1 MARKPRIHVDGA
13 LYHVML
19 RGNGGQTIFLSD
31 DDRDAFETLVAEGV
45 SRFGHRIHA
54 YCWMGNHVH
63 LAIQVADTPLSKI
76 MQNLAF
82 RYTRYINRREERIG
96 HLFQGRFKALLVDAD
111 SYLLELVRY
120 IHLNPVRAKL
130 VAAPADYRWSS
141 HLAYLGK
148 VHKEWLTT
156 DWGLSQFASS
166 TGTARQSYEAFV
178 QTGLHEG
185 HREEFHRERL
195 EGAILGAD
203 HFVEKI
209 MASQTTP
216 PTKFVSLDAIMQSVA
231 NTWQVSPEALQTSS
245 RARTLTEA
253 RSSAAYLVAEFSK
266 DTLSSLGRLLNRDVS
281 TLSTGA
287 RSIRLSLPNDPVLS
301 QKIQTAISNAIAQ
314 QNKAIT
320 RSDNADRSGIEASL
334 IPQGLHR
341 P

>member
-31 DDRDAFETLVAEGV
+31 DDRDAFEALVAEGV

-82 RYTRYINRREERIG
+82 RYTRFINRREERIG

-130 VAAPADYRWSS
+130 VADPADYRWSG
-141 HLAYLGK
+141 HLAYLGQ
-148 VHKEWLTT
+148 VHKPWLTT
-156 DWGLSQFASS
+156 DWTLSQIASS
-166 TGTARQSYEAFV
+166 SDAARRAYGAFV
-178 QTGLHEG
+178 QAGLNEG
-185 HREEFHRERL
+185 HRDEFHRERL

-203 HFVEKI
+203 QFVEKI
-209 MASQTTP
+209 VSAQATQP
-216 PTKFVSLDAIMQSVA
+216 PRRISLDAILQAVA
-231 NTWQVSPEALQTSS
+231 HAWETSQEALRSPCRIRS
-245 RARTLTEA
+245 IAEA
-253 RSSAAYLVAEFSK
+253 RSAAAYLVTEYG
-266 DTLSSLGRLLNRDVS
+266 DGTLSSLGRLLNRDVS
-281 TLSTGA
+281 TLSNGA
-287 RSIRLSLPNDPVLS
+287 RSIRLALPNDTEISHKIHLALS
-301 QKIQTAISNAIAQ
+301 QAGVERE
-314 QNKAIT
+314 IT
-320 RSDNADRSGIEASL
+320 
-334 IPQGLHR
+334 Q
-341 P
+341 

>member
-1 MARKPRIHVDGA
+1 MARKPRIHIDGA

-19 RGNGGQTIFLSD
+19 RGNGVQAIFLTD
-31 DDRDAFETLVAEGV
+31 DDRDAFEALVAEGV

-82 RYTRYINRREERIG
+82 RYTRFINRREERIG

-130 VAAPADYRWSS
+130 VTDPADYRWNG

-156 DWGLSQFASS
+156 NWALSQFASS
-166 TGTARQSYEAFV
+166 SDDARRAYGAFV
-178 QTGLHEG
+178 QAGLHEG
-185 HREEFHRERL
+185 HREEFHRERV

-203 HFVEKI
+203 TYVEKI
-209 MASQTTP
+209 LSVQATQP
-216 PTKFVSLDAIMQSVA
+216 PRRISLDAILQAVA
-231 NTWQVSPEALQTSS
+231 QAWETNQEALCSPS
-245 RARTLTEA
+245 RIRSIAEA
-253 RSSAAYLVAEFSK
+253 RSAAAYLVTEYG
-266 DTLSSLGRLLNRDVS
+266 DGTLSSLGKLLCRDVS
-281 TLSTGA
+281 TLSNGA
-287 RSIRLSLPNDPVLS
+287 RNIRLTLPNDPQIAHKIHLALS
-301 QKIQTAISNAIAQ
+301 HAGVARE
-314 QNKAIT
+314 IT
-320 RSDNADRSGIEASL
+320 
-334 IPQGLHR
+334 Q
-341 P
+341 

>member
-19 RGNGGQTIFLSD
+19 RGNGGQIIFLSD
-31 DDRDAFETLVAEGV
+31 DDRETFEALVAEGV

-82 RYTRYINRREERIG
+82 RYTRLFNRREKRIG
-96 HLFQGRFKALLVDAD
+96 HLFQGRYKALLVDAD

-130 VAAPADYRWSS
+130 AADPAEHAWSG

-148 VHKEWLTT
+148 AHKAWLTT
-156 DWGLSQFASS
+156 DWVLSQFAKS
-166 TGTARQSYEAFV
+166 TDAARRRYAAFMRA
-178 QTGLHEG
+178 GLHEG

-195 EGAILGAD
+195 EGAILGEE

-209 MASQTTP
+209 ISRQAMQSSRRI
-216 PTKFVSLDAIMQSVA
+216 SLDAIMQAVVHAWETDVDS
-231 NTWQVSPEALQTSS
+231 LQSSS
-245 RARTLTEA
+245 RARTFVQA
-253 RSSAAYLVAEFSK
+253 RSAAAYLVAEYGEV
-266 DTLSSLGRLLNRDVS
+266 TLSSLGKLLNRDVS

-287 RSIRLSLPNDPVLS
+287 QAIRSALSNDPALRRKIRIALANARAH
-301 QKIQTAISNAIAQ
+301 QKTQ
-314 QNKAIT
+314 
-320 RSDNADRSGIEASL
+320 
-334 IPQGLHR
+334 
-341 P
+341 

>member
-31 DDRDAFETLVAEGV
+31 DDHEAFEALVAEGV

-82 RYTRYINRREERIG
+82 RYTRLFNRREKRIG
-96 HLFQGRFKALLVDAD
+96 HLFQGRYKALLVDAD

-130 VAAPADYRWSS
+130 VADPADHAWSG
-141 HLAYLGK
+141 HLTYLGK
-148 VHKEWLTT
+148 AHKEWLTT
-156 DWGLSQFASS
+156 DWVLSQFALS
-166 TGTARQSYEAFV
+166 TGTARKQYENFV
-178 QTGLHEG
+178 RAGLREG

-195 EGAILGAD
+195 EGAILGED

-209 MASQTTP
+209 ISRQATQSSRRI
-216 PTKFVSLDAIMQSVA
+216 SLDAIMQAVA
-231 NTWQVSPEALQTSS
+231 HAWEMGENALQSSS
-245 RARTLTEA
+245 RARTFAQA
-253 RSSAAYLVAEFSK
+253 RSAAAYLVAEYG
-266 DTLSSLGRLLNRDVS
+266 DVTLSSLAKLLNRDVS

-287 RSIRLSLPNDPVLS
+287 QAIRSALPNDPALRRR
-301 QKIQTAISNAIAQ
+301 IRAALSNAGAP
-314 QNKAIT
+314 QNNTITKA
-320 RSDNADRSGIEASL
+320 
-334 IPQGLHR
+334 
-341 P
+341 

>member
-19 RGNGGQTIFLSD
+19 RGNGGQTIFLTEE
-31 DDRDAFETLVAEGV
+31 DRDAFEALVAEGV

-63 LAIQVADTPLSKI
+63 LAIQVAETPLSKI

-82 RYTRYINRREERIG
+82 RYTRFINRREERIG

-130 VAAPADYRWSS
+130 VVEPADYHWSG

-148 VHKEWLTT
+148 AHKAWLTT
-156 DWGLSQFASS
+156 DWVLSQFASS
-166 TGTARQSYEAFV
+166 SGTARREYEAFV
-178 QTGLHEG
+178 HAGLHEG

-209 MASQTTP
+209 ISTQAVNP
-216 PTKFVSLDAIMQSVA
+216 PRRISLDAILQAVA
-231 NTWQVSPEALQTSS
+231 HAWEADREALRSPS
-245 RARTLTEA
+245 RARSIAEA
-253 RSSAAYLVAEFSK
+253 RAAAAYLVVENGD
-266 DTLSSLGRLLNRDVS
+266 DTLSSLGKLLNRDVS
-281 TLSTGA
+281 TLSNGA
-287 RSIRLSLPNDPVLS
+287 QSIRLALPSDPAIS
-301 QKIQTAISNAIAQ
+301 QKIRLALSHA
-314 QNKAIT
+314 
-320 RSDNADRSGIEASL
+320 GIKSK
-334 IPQGLHR
+334 
-341 P
+341 

>member
-19 RGNGGQTIFLSD
+19 RGNGGQAIFLSD
-31 DDRDAFETLVAEGV
+31 DDRTAFEDLVAEGV

-82 RYTRYINRREERIG
+82 RYTRYINRREQRIG

-130 VAAPADYRWSS
+130 VATPAEHAWSG

-148 VHKEWLTT
+148 AHKEWLTT
-156 DWGLSQFASS
+156 DWALSQFASS
-166 TGTARQSYEAFV
+166 TGTARRQYETFV
-178 QTGLHEG
+178 HAGLHDG
-185 HREEFHRERL
+185 HRDEFHRERL

-203 HFVEKI
+203 DFVEKI
-209 MASQTTP
+209 ISGQATQPSRRIP
-216 PTKFVSLDAIMQSVA
+216 LDAILQAVA
-231 NTWQVSPEALQTSS
+231 GAWKMSQDALRSSS
-245 RARTLTEA
+245 RARALAEA
-253 RSSAAYLVAEFSK
+253 RFAAAYLVAEYGGN
-266 DTLSSLGRLLNRDVS
+266 TLSALGRLLRRDVS

-287 RSIRLSLPNDPVLS
+287 QAIRTALPNDPELGRRIHVAL
-301 QKIQTAISNAIAQ
+301 SNADALQAAQ
-314 QNKAIT
+314 QAKTPAF
-320 RSDNADRSGIEASL
+320 A
-334 IPQGLHR
+334 P
-341 P
+341 

>member
-31 DDRDAFETLVAEGV
+31 DDRDAFEALVAEGV

-54 YCWMGNHVH
+54 FCWMGNHVH

-82 RYTRYINRREERIG
+82 RYTRLINRREERIG

-130 VAAPADYRWSS
+130 VADPADYRWSG

-156 DWGLSQFASS
+156 DWVLSQFASS
-166 TGTARQSYEAFV
+166 TGAARQSYGAFV
-178 QTGLHEG
+178 KAGLHEG

-209 MASQTTP
+209 ISAQAEQPSRRI
-216 PTKFVSLDAIMQSVA
+216 SLDAIMQAVA
-231 NTWQVSPEALQTSS
+231 HAWEASQGAMQSSS
-245 RARTLTEA
+245 RVRTLAEA
-253 RSSAAYLVAEFSK
+253 RSAAAYLVAEYG
-266 DTLSSLGRLLNRDVS
+266 DGTLSSLGRLLSRDVS

-287 RSIRLSLPNDPVLS
+287 QAIRSALPNDLALRRR
-301 QKIQTAISNAIAQ
+301 IQVALSNARAH
-314 QNKAIT
+314 QNNTITKA
-320 RSDNADRSGIEASL
+320 
-334 IPQGLHR
+334 
-341 P
+341 

>member
-19 RGNGGQTIFLSD
+19 RGNGGQPIFLSD
-31 DDRDAFETLVAEGV
+31 DDRAAFEDLVAEGV

-54 YCWMGNHVH
+54 YCWMENHVH

-82 RYTRYINRREERIG
+82 RYTRYINRREQRIG
-96 HLFQGRFKALLVDAD
+96 HLFQGRYKALLVDAD

-130 VAAPADYRWSS
+130 VADPANYAWSG

-148 VHKEWLTT
+148 VHKAWLTT
-156 DWGLSQFASS
+156 DWVLAQLRSVSG
-166 TGTARQSYEAFV
+166 YENFV
-178 QTGLHEG
+178 RVGLHEG

-203 HFVEKI
+203 DFVEKI
-209 MASQTTP
+209 VVRQPMHPSRRISLEAILQAVAQAWGT
-216 PTKFVSLDAIMQSVA
+216 SLDDLRS
-231 NTWQVSPEALQTSS
+231 SS
-245 RARTLTEA
+245 RMRTLAETRA
-253 RSSAAYLVAEFSK
+253 AAAYLVSEYGD
-266 DTLSSLGRLLNRDVS
+266 DTLSALGQLLNRDVS
-281 TLSTGA
+281 TLSNGA
-287 RSIRLSLPNDPVLS
+287 RLIRSALPNDLTLRR
-301 QKIQTAISNAIAQ
+301 KIQTAHASAGSR
-314 QNKAIT
+314 QNNTTSKAN
-320 RSDNADRSGIEASL
+320 RVL
-334 IPQGLHR
+334 R